1 MRISFKQI
9 AVILGVFLLLVAC
22 KPSDKYVGEWYAIST
37 EGEVK
42 VNFCKEKVLTVEN
55 DGNKETFDFNQT
67 STGFINEVKY
77 YGLDMD
83 DGKFYVVF
91 ENKKDEDN
99 AKLIRQT
106 NQASDFEDVV
116 GDVAFKMNWNE
127 YPK

>member
-1 MRISFKQI
+1 
-9 AVILGVFLLLVAC
+9 
-22 KPSDKYVGEWYAIST
+22 
-37 EGEVK
+37 
-42 VNFCKEKVLTVEN
+42 
-55 DGNKETFDFNQT
+55 
-67 STGFINEVKY
+67 
-77 YGLDMD
+77 MD